1 MIRVPMICN
10 HACLE
15 GLLHACTSFMK
26 ISTVRH
32 NMHCIGTQTFG
43 NASNA
48 ALTSMIVKVLLAT
61 HVLWLTSGH
70 LHCSNDS
77 WEVGFSFRLELVTRT
92 FQLRSINVE
101 TFREFFNSIQLRKI
115 ITISCM
121 LDNPPQ
127 MFVFLYWRVGWGTQ
141 KVKKWRTLM
150 ATSKHYTCTLYWG

>member
-1 MIRVPMICN
+1 MLVRLLWKFQQFVITCI
-10 HACLE
+10 AL
-15 GLLHACTSFMK
+15 GLKLSETLQMQRF
-26 ISTVRH
+26 
-32 NMHCIGTQTFG
+32 
-43 NASNA
+43 
-48 ALTSMIVKVLLAT
+48 TSMIMKVLLAT
-61 HVLWLTSGH
+61 HVLLLTSGH

-127 MFVFLYWRVGWGTQ
+127 MFVFLYWTVGWGTQ
-141 KVKKWRTLM
+141 KVRKLRTLM

>member
-48 ALTSMIVKVLLAT
+48 ALHFHDHESTF
-61 HVLWLTSGH
+61 
-70 LHCSNDS
+70 SNSRAPVD
-77 WEVGFSFRLELVTRT
+77 FRSSALQQR
-92 FQLRSINVE
+92 QLRGWFLFPIGTRHSNLSTAIDKCRNFSRILQLDTTAKNHYNFMHAWKSTANVCISLLKSGMGHSKIE
-101 TFREFFNSIQLRKI
+101 EIKDFNG
-115 ITISCM
+115 
-121 LDNPPQ
+121 N
-127 MFVFLYWRVGWGTQ
+127 F
-141 KVKKWRTLM
+141 
-150 ATSKHYTCTLYWG
+150 